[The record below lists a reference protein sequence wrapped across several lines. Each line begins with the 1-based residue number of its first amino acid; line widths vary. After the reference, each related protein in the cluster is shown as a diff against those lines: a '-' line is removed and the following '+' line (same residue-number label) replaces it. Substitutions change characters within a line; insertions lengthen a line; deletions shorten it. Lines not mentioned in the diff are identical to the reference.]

1 MAHAGVCDA
10 GGRGVLRPYGEDLAY
25 RVPTPPVKTAADFDV
40 PPADEEPYSVR
51 LASKYV
57 SIPLDQ
63 TPADRRQYSRR
74 RDRDLDWIKTVRLRS
89 AGQVSL
95 VDLSAGGALIDAAV
109 PLRPGSTLTLEIIG
123 QGLETVVPLQ
133 VLRSHVA
140 ALNADSARY
149 RGACE
154 FARPIEL
161 PGLHAMPD
169 QTGSSVDSF
178 VGVDAALKRL
188 VERAYAAD
196 PAQRLATGDVLMV
209 LQSVSQRALNVND
222 PFGRHVGMLLQELLP
237 ALRHSHPLTVV
248 IATIERQ
255 LQQALPDARLRL
267 DAARTPAP
275 QGTRSVVIGI
285 PGAAASERSVSIDLP
300 SSAPVNDAQ
309 ARMLRASSRL
319 IALVQCLPGFT
330 IGAGTASESIAAAT
344 AAPPPA
350 TPPPADPDALAVW
363 QKVVVRYA
371 DGKLL
376 KGFTQDFH
384 GSKSQ
389 FSLWP
394 SINASSAERVVVPL
408 ALLKAI
414 FFVREFGGNPD
425 HVEQK
430 VFDGPAH
437 GRRIEVTLLD
447 DEVLVGTTLNY
458 RTDSTGFFIMPAD
471 ARANNQRV
479 FVVSSA
485 VRQLRFP

>member
-1 MAHAGVCDA
+1 M
-10 GGRGVLRPYGEDLAY
+10 
-25 RVPTPPVKTAADFDV
+25 KTAADLDV
-40 PPADEEPYSVR
+40 SPADEEPYSVR

-57 SIPLDQ
+57 SIPSGQ
-63 TPADRRQYSRR
+63 SPADRRQYSRR
-74 RDRDLDWIKTVRLRS
+74 RDRDLDWIKTARLRS

-95 VDLSAGGALIDAAV
+95 VDLSAGGALIDSAV
-109 PLRPGSTLTLEIIG
+109 PLRPGSTLSLEIIG
-123 QGLETVVPLQ
+123 QGLETVVTLQ

-140 ALNADSARY
+140 ALSADSARY

-161 PGLHAMPD
+161 PDLHAMPD
-169 QTGSSVDSF
+169 HAGPSLDSF

-209 LQSVSQRALNVND
+209 LQSVSRRALNVND

-237 ALRHSHPLTVV
+237 ALRHRHPLTIV
-248 IATIERQ
+248 ISTIERQ
-255 LQQALPDARLRL
+255 LRQALPDARLRL
-267 DAARTPAP
+267 DAVRTPAP
-275 QGTRSVVIGI
+275 EGTRSIVIGI
-285 PGAAASERSVSIDLP
+285 PGAPASEGSVSIDLP
-300 SSAPVNDAQ
+300 ASAAVNDAQ
-309 ARMLRASSRL
+309 ARLLRASSRL
-319 IALVQCLPGFT
+319 ITLVQCLPGYA
-330 IGAGTASESIAAAT
+330 IGAASAIDSTSPAT
-344 AAPPPA
+344 AVPPPA
-350 TPPPADPDALAVW
+350 TPPLVDPDAPSVW

-384 GSKSQ
+384 GSRSQ

-394 SINASSAERVVVPL
+394 SIDASAAERVVVPL
-408 ALLKAI
+408 ALLKAV

-458 RTDSTGFFIMPAD
+458 RADTTGFFIMPAD

-485 VRQLRFP
+485 VRQVRFP